1 MRACAVLGSRSL
13 LLCTPVCCVVCAVV
27 GAVVGG
33 GREPDG
39 RDPVSAEFPAGGPEG
54 SRNRQGCCQRCRDQA
69 VFSVGGRA
77 APSFSVQWSPCVA
90 TGLVDVQ
97 GP

>member
-1 MRACAVLGSRSL
+1 MRVPCWGHAASSSAHR
-13 LLCTPVCCVVCAVV
+13 CVVLCVPWSV
-27 GAVVGG
+27 PWWEE

-69 VFSVGGRA
+69 VFSVGDRA